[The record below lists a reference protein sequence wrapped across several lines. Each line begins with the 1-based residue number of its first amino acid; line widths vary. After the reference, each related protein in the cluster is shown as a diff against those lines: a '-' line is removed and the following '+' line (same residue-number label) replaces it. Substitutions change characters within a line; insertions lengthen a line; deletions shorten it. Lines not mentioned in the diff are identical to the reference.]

1 MKNEICLLGCIVGRN
16 VNTIT
21 ITYGYLVNGG
31 FCHPSVCPWSNGRG
45 PLQGSLYSEAGA
57 RAYSVPSI
65 GIGAGNTQ
73 EGNKILA
80 SLKQISNKTAIVR
93 TGEGTT
99 DRSICFFCKGLK
111 FSSQQPHWV
120 AHNHL

>member
-1 MKNEICLLGCIVGRN
+1 MGRK

-21 ITYGYLVNGG
+21 IIYGCLVNGG
-31 FCHPSVCPWSNGRG
+31 FCHPSVCPWSSDRG

-57 RAYSVPSI
+57 RAYSVPSNI
-65 GIGAGNTQ
+65 IGARNTK

-80 SLKQISNKTAIVR
+80 SLKQTPNKTAIVR
-93 TGEGTT
+93 AGEGTT

-111 FSSQQPHWV
+111 FSS
-120 AHNHL
+120 